1 LKNARPKSSV
11 RVAPLRTR
19 LAEAEETLR
28 AIRAGEVDAV
38 VVAGKEG
45 PQVFTLEGEGY
56 AYRTLIESMHE
67 GALTLTNKGDILY
80 ANQCFAE
87 IIKSPL
93 EQVTGSSF
101 RRFLS
106 AKDRSALRPLLK
118 SAGKSGSKIQVQLL
132 ADDGSKIP
140 VQISLC
146 PLARQDSGCTAIIG
160 MVVTNMTELRQNETL
175 LRALTCR
182 GVAAQEA
189 ERRHVARELHDNITQ
204 LLCAVLIRSQTLI
217 DKLSSHDGIA
227 KKEAIK
233 LRTLLCQAAEEVERI
248 SRNLRPGVLDQLG
261 LDFVLH
267 GNCAEFAARTGVS
280 VKLTCTELTARLP
293 ADTELAI
300 YRIFQKALENVEQ
313 HAHARHVLV
322 RLKKKKDRV
331 ELTIKDDGIG
341 FDTKHQANRSQASDS
356 LDLLGMRE
364 RATCVGGDFIIK
376 SVCGSGTEIKVLI
389 PLPPT
394 RLRRTN

>member
-1 LKNARPKSSV
+1 MKNARPKSSV

-45 PQVFTLEGEGY
+45 PQVFTLEGEGH

-106 AKDRSALRPLLK
+106 VKDRSALSPLLK

-146 PLARQDSGCTAIIG
+146 PLARQDSSRTTIG

-233 LRTLLCQAAEEVERI
+233 LRTLLCQTAEEVERI

-261 LDFVLH
+261 LDSVLRN
-267 GNCAEFAARTGVS
+267 NCTEFAARTGVS

-313 HAHARHVLV
+313 HAHARHVIV
-322 RLKKKKDRV
+322 HLKKKNGRA

-341 FDTKHQANRSQASDS
+341 FDTKHQASRSQASDS

-364 RATCVGGDFIIK
+364 RATCVGGDFNIK
-376 SVCGSGTEIKVLI
+376 SIRGSGTEIKVLI
-389 PLPPT
+389 PLPPNAAT
-394 RLRRTN
+394 ED